1 MTTPA
6 EPIDTNALSDI
17 AADLVERAK
26 RLGAEAAEASVVQ
39 SRSTEVAV
47 RDSHLEAVEGS
58 ESRDAGLRVFF
69 GKRQAGVSFS
79 DLSDDGMA
87 QAVERA
93 IAMAKAAPEDPWS
106 GLVEPDRLA
115 ASLPDIA
122 LYEQPSWTS
131 EELADIAREVETAAR
146 SVEGISMTETAFAS
160 NGETA
165 SASVATNGVS
175 HTARRSSHGYGISV
189 IAARDGAMERDYAMT
204 SARRQ
209 ADLRERA
216 EIGLEAGHRTV
227 ARLGAK
233 QMASGNRPV
242 LFDRRVSA
250 RFLGALEGAIA
261 GPAIARGVS
270 FLRDKLGQPVFGDAI
285 NIIDDPH
292 RDWGLCSRPV
302 DGEGVANGK
311 RHIIENGVL
320 TTWLLNSPSARQLGL
335 DVNGYATRSLG
346 GSPGVST
353 TNLHVEPG
361 ARSREAIIDSIQD
374 GLLVTEMFS
383 PSLNANT
390 GDWSVGCSGF
400 AIRSGEIA
408 EPVSEIT
415 VAGNLL
421 DIFKRLEPADDLKFW
436 SSVNSPSLLVDGL
449 SIGGA

>member
-1 MTTPA
+1 MSTPA
-6 EPIDTNALSDI
+6 EPIDTNALLDI
-17 AADLVERAK
+17 AAGLVKRAT

-47 RDSHLEAVEGS
+47 RDGHLEAVEGS

-79 DLSDDGMA
+79 DLSEDGMS

-93 IAMAKAAPEDPWS
+93 IAMAKAAPEDKWA
-106 GLVEPDRLA
+106 GLVDEARLA
-115 ASLPDIA
+115 TEFPDIA
-122 LYEQPSWTS
+122 LYEHPSWSS
-131 EELADIAREVETAAR
+131 EEMADIARGVEAAAR
-146 SVEGISMTETAFAS
+146 SVEGVSMTETAFAS

-175 HTARRSSHGYGISV
+175 HTARRSSHGYGVSV
-189 IAARDGAMERDYAMT
+189 IAARDGVMERDYSMT
-204 SARRQ
+204 SARRL
-209 ADLRERA
+209 ADLRA
-216 EIGLEAGHRTV
+216 HDEIGVEAGQRTI

-233 QMASGNRPV
+233 QMASGIRPV

-270 FLRDKLGQPVFGDAI
+270 FLRDKLGEQVFGEHI
-285 NIIDDPH
+285 NVIDDPH
-292 RDWGLCSRPV
+292 RDWGLGSRPV
-302 DGEGVANGK
+302 DGEGVANAK
-311 RHIIENGVL
+311 QHIIENGVL

-361 ARSREAIIDSIQD
+361 SRSREAIIADIQD
-374 GLLVTEMFS
+374 GLLITEMFS

-400 AIRSGEIA
+400 AIRSGTIA